1 MANVG
6 HFDAA
11 VGKESEES
19 GELKSAIPVGF
30 ITNVG

>member
-19 GELKSAIPVGF
+19 GELKSATPVGF
-30 ITNVG
+30 FTNVG